1 MYLCNES
8 NWIAIINLILIKNY
22 VIPNSLLFFQVPVR
36 NYFHL
41 QIPKY
46 MCVCA
51 HICVF
56 LCIHMHM
63 YVPCMPCVQVRGKP
77 QALFSVTIYH
87 FFFFEIDLELTKWAM
102 VSGIPPTSISQ
113 RWDHKGVPSFPD
125 F

>member
-22 VIPNSLLFFQVPVR
+22 VIFSPNSLLFFQVPIR

-46 MCVCA
+46 MCACA

-56 LCIHMHM
+56 LCIHVDMC
-63 YVPCMPCVQVRGKP
+63 VPCMSCVQVRGKP
-77 QALFSVTIYH
+77 QALFSVTIHH
-87 FFFFEIDLELTKWAM
+87 FFFFETSLLADLELTKWTMMA
-102 VSGIPPTSISQ
+102 GQ
-113 RWDHKGVPSFPD
+113 
-125 F
+125 